1 MTRAG
6 KEVELSPKEFA
17 LLDLFMRHADEVLS
31 RTTILEHVWDF
42 AYDGTSNVVDV
53 YVRYLREKIDRP
65 FDRTTLETVRGVGYR
80 LRSRRVRL
88 TSPDPA
94 RPADARVRAR
104 DRSAVPARRRAR
116 RLPISQCAARGARRR
131 ARPPAFQNLERD
143 LATSGDQSVEPTLPD
158 SEAFAQIVDVD
169 GQVVNAAP
177 RALLERRVLTKGE
190 LADARTRRITIE
202 RGAAPGD
209 QQSRLLAG
217 PAGQRG
223 LGLVVVVG
231 TSLDEA
237 IDAQHRLELAL
248 VIGLPLLAAI
258 VSVAGWFLAGAAL
271 KPVRDLVEEAD
282 EISAVAAR
290 GQRRR
295 LSVPETGEELADL
308 ARHLNEL
315 LARIEAALEHERA
328 FLDDASHDLRTPISI
343 VRSELELARMQTEA
357 GSELARALDSSLE
370 EVDRLDR
377 LAVNLLVLARSRSAG
392 PPRLEP
398 VELGALSRRAAQ
410 TVARSRDGAAVP
422 VQVNGSADVR
432 GRRGRHRAGR
442 PQPRRERGAPRRRAC
457 RRGGIER
464 RRPGRR

>member
-1 MTRAG
+1 MIRRPRTLRG
-6 KEVELSPKEFA
+6 RLTLVFA
-17 LLDLFMRHADEVLS
+17 LVTAVLC
-31 RTTILEHVWDF
+31 LLV
-42 AYDGTSNVVDV
+42 GVLVDSQ
-53 YVRYLREKIDRP
+53 YRSALREALDDGLSTR
-65 FDRTTLETVRGVGYR
+65 F
-80 LRSRRVRL
+80 
-88 TSPDPA
+88 A
-94 RPADARVRAR
+94 
-104 DRSAVPARRRAR
+104 
-116 RLPISQCAARGARRR
+116 
-131 ARPPAFQNLERD
+131 NLERD
-143 LATSGDQSVEPTLPD
+143 LATGGDQSVEPTLPD
-158 SEAFAQIVDVD
+158 SEAFAQIVDAD
-169 GQVVNAAP
+169 GQVVSAAP
-177 RALLERRVLTKGE
+177 RALLERRVLTRSE
-190 LADARTRRITIE
+190 LAKARTRRITIE
-202 RGAAPGD
+202 RAAAPGD

-237 IDAQHRLELAL
+237 IDAQHRLEEAL

-271 KPVRDLVEEAD
+271 KPVRGLVEEAD

-315 LARIEAALEHERA
+315 LARIEGALEHERA

-343 VRSELELARMQTEA
+343 VRSELELARMQTGE

-377 LAVNLLVLARSRSAG
+377 LAVNLLVLARFRSAA
-392 PPRLEP
+392 PPPPEP

-410 TVARSRDGAAVP
+410 TVARSRNGDAVP
-422 VQVNGSADVR
+422 VRVNGSAQVR
-432 GRRGRHRAGR
+432 GDEGAIERAVVNLVENAARHADGHVDVDVSSDGDRAVVAVRDDGPGFPPELLGQAAGR
-442 PQPRRERGAPRRRAC
+442 FVRGTNGG
-457 RRGGIER
+457 RGTENGAGLGLAIVDAIATAHGGELEIENGADGGADVQLKLPVR
-464 RRPGRR
+464 SQ

>member
-1 MTRAG
+1 MRLRPRTLRG
-6 KEVELSPKEFA
+6 RLTLVFA
-17 LLDLFMRHADEVLS
+17 LVTAVLCLLVGVLVDFQYRNALRQALD
-31 RTTILEHVWDF
+31 
-42 AYDGTSNVVDV
+42 DGLVT
-53 YVRYLREKIDRP
+53 R
-65 FDRTTLETVRGVGYR
+65 
-80 LRSRRVRL
+80 
-88 TSPDPA
+88 
-94 RPADARVRAR
+94 
-104 DRSAVPARRRAR
+104 
-116 RLPISQCAARGARRR
+116 
-131 ARPPAFQNLERD
+131 FQNLERD
-143 LATSGDQSVEPTLPD
+143 LATGGDQSVEPTLPD

-177 RALLERRVLTKGE
+177 RALLERRVLTNGE
-190 LADARTRRITIE
+190 LAKARTHRITIE

-237 IDAQHRLELAL
+237 IDAQHRLEQAL
-248 VIGLPLLAAI
+248 LIGLPSLAAI

-290 GQRRR
+290 GQRQR
-295 LSVPETGEELADL
+295 LSVPETGEELAEL

-315 LARIEAALEHERA
+315 IARIEAALEHERA

-392 PPRLEP
+392 PHRRES

-410 TVARSRDGAAVP
+410 TVARSRDGDAVP
-422 VQVNGSADVR
+422 VRVNGSAHVR
-432 GRRGRHRAGR
+432 GDEDAIERAVLNLVENAARHAGSRVDVEVSSEGDRAVVAVRDDGPGFPPELLGQAAGR
-442 PQPRRERGAPRRRAC
+442 FVRGTNGG
-457 RRGGIER
+457 RGTENGAGLGLAIVDAIAAAHGGELEIENGPEGGADVQLR
-464 RRPGRR
+464 LPIESG

>member
-1 MTRAG
+1 MIRRPRTLRG
-6 KEVELSPKEFA
+6 RLTLVFA
-17 LLDLFMRHADEVLS
+17 LVTAVLC
-31 RTTILEHVWDF
+31 LLV
-42 AYDGTSNVVDV
+42 GVLVDSQ
-53 YVRYLREKIDRP
+53 YRSALREALDDGLSTR
-65 FDRTTLETVRGVGYR
+65 F
-80 LRSRRVRL
+80 
-88 TSPDPA
+88 A
-94 RPADARVRAR
+94 
-104 DRSAVPARRRAR
+104 
-116 RLPISQCAARGARRR
+116 
-131 ARPPAFQNLERD
+131 NLERD
-143 LATSGDQSVEPTLPD
+143 LATGGDQSVEPTLPD
-158 SEAFAQIVDVD
+158 SEAFAQIVDAD
-169 GQVVNAAP
+169 GQVVSAAP
-177 RALLERRVLTKGE
+177 RALLERHVLTRSE
-190 LADARTRRITIE
+190 LAKARTRRITIE
-202 RGAAPGD
+202 RAAAPGD

-237 IDAQHRLELAL
+237 IDAQHRLEEAL

-271 KPVRDLVEEAD
+271 KPVRGLVEEAD

-315 LARIEAALEHERA
+315 LARIEGALEHERA

-343 VRSELELARMQTEA
+343 VRSELELARMQTGE

-377 LAVNLLVLARSRSAG
+377 LAVNLLVLARFRSAA
-392 PPRLEP
+392 PPPPEP

-410 TVARSRDGAAVP
+410 TVARSRNGDAVP
-422 VQVNGSADVR
+422 VRVNGSAQVR
-432 GRRGRHRAGR
+432 GDEGAIERAVVNLVENAARHADGHVDVDVSSDGDRAVVAVRDDGPGFPPELLGQAAGR
-442 PQPRRERGAPRRRAC
+442 FVRGTNGG
-457 RRGGIER
+457 RGTENGAGLGLAIVDAIATAHGGELEIENGADGGADVQLKLPVR
-464 RRPGRR
+464 SQ

>member
-1 MTRAG
+1 MRLHPRTLRG
-6 KEVELSPKEFA
+6 RLTLVFA
-17 LLDLFMRHADEVLS
+17 LVTAVLC
-31 RTTILEHVWDF
+31 LLVGVLVDF
-42 AYDGTSNVVDV
+42 Q
-53 YVRYLREKIDRP
+53 
-65 FDRTTLETVRGVGYR
+65 YR
-80 LRSRRVRL
+80 NAL
-88 TSPDPA
+88 
-94 RPADARVRAR
+94 
-104 DRSAVPARRRAR
+104 
-116 RLPISQCAARGARRR
+116 RGALDDGLVTR
-131 ARPPAFQNLERD
+131 FQNLERD

-158 SEAFAQIVDVD
+158 SEAFAQIVDGD
-169 GQVVNAAP
+169 GEVVNAAP
-177 RALLERRVLTKGE
+177 RALLERRVLTKSE
-190 LADARTRRITIE
+190 LAKARTRRITIE
-202 RGAAPGD
+202 RGAAPED

-237 IDAQHRLELAL
+237 IDAQHRLEQAL
-248 VIGLPLLAAI
+248 LIGLPLLAAI
-258 VSVAGWFLAGAAL
+258 VSVGGWFLAGAAL

-290 GQRRR
+290 GQRRQ
-295 LSVPETGEELADL
+295 LSVPETGEELAEL

-315 LARIEAALEHERA
+315 IARIEAALEHERA

-392 PPRLEP
+392 PHRPER

-410 TVARSRDGAAVP
+410 TVARSRDGDAVP
-422 VQVNGSADVR
+422 VRVNGSAHVSGDEDAIERAVLNLVENAARHAGGRVDVEVSSDGDRAVVAVRDDGPGFPPELLGQAAGRFVR
-432 GRRGRHRAGR
+432 GTDGGRGTENGAGLGLAIVDAIAAAHGG
-442 PQPRRERGAPRRRAC
+442 ELEIENGAE
-457 RRGGIER
+457 GGADVQLRLPIESR
-464 RRPGRR
+464 

>member
-1 MTRAG
+1 MIRRPRTLRG
-6 KEVELSPKEFA
+6 RLTLVFA
-17 LLDLFMRHADEVLS
+17 LVTAVLCLLVGVMVDFQYRNALRDALD
-31 RTTILEHVWDF
+31 
-42 AYDGTSNVVDV
+42 DGLVT
-53 YVRYLREKIDRP
+53 R
-65 FDRTTLETVRGVGYR
+65 FD
-80 LRSRRVRL
+80 
-88 TSPDPA
+88 
-94 RPADARVRAR
+94 
-104 DRSAVPARRRAR
+104 
-116 RLPISQCAARGARRR
+116 
-131 ARPPAFQNLERD
+131 NLERD
-143 LATSGDQSVEPTLPD
+143 LATSGDLSVEPTLPD
-158 SEAFAQIVDVD
+158 AEAFAQIVDVD

-202 RGAAPGD
+202 RSAAPGD
-209 QQSRLLAG
+209 QRSRLLAG
-217 PAGQRG
+217 PAGQKG

-237 IDAQHRLELAL
+237 IDAQHRLEQSLI
-248 VIGLPLLAAI
+248 IGLPLLAGI

-290 GQRRR
+290 GHRRR

-315 LARIEAALEHERA
+315 LARIEGALEHERA

-392 PPRLEP
+392 PRRLES
-398 VELGALSRRAAQ
+398 VELGALSQRASE

-422 VQVNGSADVR
+422 VRVNGSANVQGDKDAIERAVLNLVENAARHARAHVDVDVSTDGDRAVVAVRDDGPGFPPELLGQAAGRFVR
-432 GRRGRHRAGR
+432 GTNGGRGTENGAGLGLAIVDAIATAHGG
-442 PQPRRERGAPRRRAC
+442 ELEIENGVDGGASVQLRIPLTSN
-457 RRGGIER
+457 
-464 RRPGRR
+464 P

>member
-1 MTRAG
+1 VIRRPRTLRG
-6 KEVELSPKEFA
+6 RLTLVFA
-17 LLDLFMRHADEVLS
+17 LVTAVLC
-31 RTTILEHVWDF
+31 LLV
-42 AYDGTSNVVDV
+42 GVLVD
-53 YVRYLREKIDRP
+53 YQYRNALREALDDGLSTR
-65 FDRTTLETVRGVGYR
+65 F
-80 LRSRRVRL
+80 
-88 TSPDPA
+88 A
-94 RPADARVRAR
+94 
-104 DRSAVPARRRAR
+104 
-116 RLPISQCAARGARRR
+116 
-131 ARPPAFQNLERD
+131 NLERD

-177 RALLERRVLTKGE
+177 RALLERRVLTKSE
-190 LADARTRRITIE
+190 LAAARTRRITIE

-209 QQSRLLAG
+209 QKSRLLAG

-237 IDAQHRLELAL
+237 IDAQHRLEQAL
-248 VIGLPLLAAI
+248 IIGLPLLAGI

-315 LARIEAALEHERA
+315 LARIEAALERERS

-343 VRSELELARMQTEA
+343 VRSELELARMHTEA

-410 TVARSRDGAAVP
+410 TVARSRDRDAVP
-422 VQVNGSADVR
+422 VEVNGSANVQGDEDAIERAVLNLVENAARHARAHVDVDVSSDGDRAVVAVRDDGPGFPPELLGQAAGRFVR
-432 GRRGRHRAGR
+432 GTNGGRGTENGAGLGLAIVDAIATAHGG
-442 PQPRRERGAPRRRAC
+442 ELEIENGVEGGASVQFRIPL
-457 RRGGIER
+457 
-464 RRPGRR
+464 RRPF

>member
-1 MTRAG
+1 VIRRPRTLRG
-6 KEVELSPKEFA
+6 RLTLVFA
-17 LLDLFMRHADEVLS
+17 LVTAVLC
-31 RTTILEHVWDF
+31 LLV
-42 AYDGTSNVVDV
+42 GVLVDSQ
-53 YVRYLREKIDRP
+53 YRSALREALDDGLSTR
-65 FDRTTLETVRGVGYR
+65 F
-80 LRSRRVRL
+80 
-88 TSPDPA
+88 A
-94 RPADARVRAR
+94 
-104 DRSAVPARRRAR
+104 
-116 RLPISQCAARGARRR
+116 
-131 ARPPAFQNLERD
+131 NLERD
-143 LATSGDQSVEPTLPD
+143 LATGGDQSVEPTLPD
-158 SEAFAQIVDVD
+158 SEAFAQIVDAD
-169 GQVVNAAP
+169 GQVVSAAP
-177 RALLERRVLTKGE
+177 RALLERRVLTRSE
-190 LADARTRRITIE
+190 LAKARTRRITIE
-202 RGAAPGD
+202 RTAAPGD

-237 IDAQHRLELAL
+237 IDAQHRLEEAL

-271 KPVRDLVEEAD
+271 KPVRGLVEEAD

-315 LARIEAALEHERA
+315 LARIEGALEHERA

-343 VRSELELARMQTEA
+343 VRSELELARMQTGE

-377 LAVNLLVLARSRSAG
+377 LAVNLLVLARFRSAA
-392 PPRLEP
+392 PPPPEP

-410 TVARSRDGAAVP
+410 TVARSRNGDAVP
-422 VQVNGSADVR
+422 VRVNGSAQVR
-432 GRRGRHRAGR
+432 GDEGAIERAVVNLVENAARHADGHVDVDVSSDGDRAVVAVRDDGPGFPPELLGQAAGR
-442 PQPRRERGAPRRRAC
+442 FVRGTNGG
-457 RRGGIER
+457 RGTENGAGLGLAIVDAIATAHGGELEIENGADGGADVQLKLPVR
-464 RRPGRR
+464 SQ